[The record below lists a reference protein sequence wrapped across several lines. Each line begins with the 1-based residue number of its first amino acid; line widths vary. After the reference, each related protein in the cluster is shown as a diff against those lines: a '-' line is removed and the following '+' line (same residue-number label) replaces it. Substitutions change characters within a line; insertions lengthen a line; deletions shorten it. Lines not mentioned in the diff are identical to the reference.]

1 VRTFLLK
8 AGATAITLAAT
19 VTSAFFV
26 TSHLKN
32 PQAPLQPA
40 VLADSRSGASAF
52 GGTLSIGPSVEPSN
66 AEPVA
71 STYAS

>member
-1 VRTFLLK
+1 MRTILLK
-8 AGATAITLAAT
+8 AGATAITLAT
-19 VTSAFFV
+19 TISAALFV

-32 PQAPLQPA
+32 PQAPLQPV
-40 VLADSRSGASAF
+40 VLAGDTSAVSGL
-52 GGTLSIGPSVEPSN
+52 GGTLSVGPSVQPSD